1 MAGYREFSK
10 SNNAVDAEANGRYPA
25 SRIAKILGIPV
36 EFVVKHAPHG
46 GEWHHS
52 SKFYNVVDYYDLQQV
67 KDWLAGAGDYA
78 VEGNEPTG
86 NDLLAEW
93 RLNRKELASKS
104 SKVWPD
110 IKVRFLVWGGT
121 RNRPVASTETIDHA
135 RVELKP
141 GQKMVTITP
150 PAGTSFKKS
159 VQTRGFEV
167 WVPARNGWKD
177 AWLYLTPEDR
187 VLTSESIPQ
196 SDELLAR
203 LFLANSPVS

>member
-86 NDLLAEW
+86 NPRRRD
-93 RLNRKELASKS
+93 SK
-104 SKVWPD
+104 
-110 IKVRFLVWGGT
+110 RFQS
-121 RNRPVASTETIDHA
+121 RQR
-135 RVELKP
+135 
-141 GQKMVTITP
+141 
-150 PAGTSFKKS
+150 
-159 VQTRGFEV
+159 
-167 WVPARNGWKD
+167 PARQQCRPRPQDLKH
-177 AWLYLTPEDR
+177 LTR
-187 VLTSESIPQ
+187 
-196 SDELLAR
+196 A
-203 LFLANSPVS
+203 